1 MILVIV
7 CVWTYIFFN
16 HVTNS
21 SSLLSTNHH
30 MTSFGKAKVSSP
42 NDLVIPP
49 WTIRERIPVPSMSS
63 QQYVSEEENIL
74 ETDDDN
80 INVNDLVEDNVC
92 RIQRA
97 DDDFIKTG
105 VSLRSCDAARKRND
119 ILPTLEWI
127 PPSSSTKIKTSII
140 VLVLEFIS
148 REDFDTHMP
157 NSANAFRSGGNHFDF
172 EKFHAVSVPIDEET
186 SAEETW
192 PKDSTWN
199 RVHNTFASSGFSTI
213 RNHKRLNRN
222 DAEHCDTNGQWIGHE
237 KLKRILDAV
246 SSSTQEH
253 PFFVMQRL
261 GHLNTIGADDTLASF
276 LRIILSQKHD
286 ALITL
291 VSSSGDTFDRNWKRT
306 SFFQNLFF

>member
-1 MILVIV
+1 MILMIV

-157 NSANAFRSGGNHFDF
+157 NSADAFRSGGNHFDF
-172 EKFHAVSVPIDEET
+172 EKFHAVSVDEET
-186 SAEETW
+186 SETW
-192 PKDSTWN
+192 PTDSTWN
-199 RVHNTFASSGFSTI
+199 HVHNTFASSGFSTI
-213 RNHKRLNRN
+213 RNHKHLNRN
-222 DAEHCDTNGQWIGHE
+222 DADHCDTKGQWIGHE

-246 SSSTQEH
+246 SSSSKSD
-253 PFFVMQRL
+253 PFFVMIFESKF
-261 GHLNTIGADDTLASF
+261 GWIWASF
-276 LRIILSQKHD
+276 FIDCFNQFGHHVGSIFEIR
-286 ALITL
+286 
-291 VSSSGDTFDRNWKRT
+291 GM
-306 SFFQNLFF
+306 